1 MNFFNVQTPFFRP
14 FWRRVVTTVA
24 CLAWTVVEITSGSV
38 MWAII
43 FGATSLYLA
52 WQFFVVFSLASD
64 GDDDK
69 T

>member
-1 MNFFNVQTPFFRP
+1 M
-14 FWRRVVTTVA
+14 
-24 CLAWTVVEITSGSV
+24 EITSGSV

-52 WQFFVVFSLASD
+52 WQFFVVFSPASD